1 MEQKTALVTGAA
13 RGIGLATTKLFLE
26 AGWSVVMVDR
36 DAEVLQSEAAALD
49 NATAI
54 VCDVSD
60 PQAVDDMAAE
70 AVAIN
75 GRIDA
80 VVNNAGVADFG
91 PIEET
96 DFARWRRV
104 METNLDGVF
113 LVSQALIPALKITKG
128 ALLNIASISG
138 LRASTL
144 RVAYG
149 TSKAAVIQLTKQQAA
164 ELGEYGIRANCVCPG
179 PVRTKLAMAVHSQP
193 PGDRAARTA
202 AADDD
207 IVVLVHAP
215 VLSRVRNILS
225 VYAKVRRRGVAPQSA
240 FAARPESSRPE
251 RRLHAVAA
259 PASERGSCPMSRG
272 CRRGSSPAR
281 AAGRKACASRVRA
294 RCRPAS
300 RSIRETPPT
309 AG

>member
-1 MEQKTALVTGAA
+1 MPEKVALVTGAA
-13 RGIGLATTKLFLE
+13 RGIGLATTHAFIE
-26 AGWSVVMVDR
+26 QGWRVAMTDR
-36 DAEVLQSEAAALD
+36 DGDELASASKGLNEASAF
-49 NATAI
+49 
-54 VCDVSD
+54 VHDVSD
-60 PQAVDDMAAE
+60 PKDVEAMIE
-70 AVAIN
+70 AVTKTF

-113 LVSQALIPALKITKG
+113 LVSQAAIPYLRETKG

-179 PVRTKLAMAVHSQP
+179 PVRTKLAMAVHTQ
-193 PGDRAARTA
+193 
-202 AADDD
+202 D
-207 IVVLVHAP
+207 IIDAYHDAIPLNRYGSENEIAEVITFLCSDKASYVTGQVIA
-215 VLSRVRNILS
+215 SDGGFES
-225 VYAKVRRRGVAPQSA
+225 TGVGLPS
-240 FAARPESSRPE
+240 
-251 RRLHAVAA
+251 L
-259 PASERGSCPMSRG
+259 
-272 CRRGSSPAR
+272 
-281 AAGRKACASRVRA
+281 
-294 RCRPAS
+294 
-300 RSIRETPPT
+300 RS
-309 AG
+309 